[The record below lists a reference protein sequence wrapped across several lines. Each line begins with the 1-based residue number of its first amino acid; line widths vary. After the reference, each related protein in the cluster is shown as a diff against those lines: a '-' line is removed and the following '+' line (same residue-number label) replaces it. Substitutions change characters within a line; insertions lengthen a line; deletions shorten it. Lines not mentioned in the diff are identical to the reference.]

1 MKTFSIDN
9 FKISDFSEA
18 ELKQIKEFCIKVLN
32 DMGWIKTND
41 NTIFDLGYNEGI
53 KRAWSAARNLIF
65 YSRKELDEIFTNE
78 IWTSDRNF
86 IQLNALDAIEKIE
99 WYQSNIHLEDIEIVK
114 FEDIM
119 MQEDLGDYEKLITA
133 ETIEEAVDRGLV
145 VKKKN
150 EELTIEKAIEFL
162 HENGW
167 MEEHDKEMYNHGL
180 NVAWD
185 IIRLIYN
192 MTESEIDKIFR
203 ITFVTNIV
211 RALTIQEVI
220 DKLKAYDENII
231 DSILLGFDIGDEVIL
246 KDTET
251 KMVIT
256 YKREYGK
263 ELMLSGLNLSDNLS
277 PIECNAS
284 NCIRT
289 GKSYKDTI
297 NKLLNKK

>member
-246 KDTET
+246 RNK
-251 KMVIT
+251 I
-256 YKREYGK
+256 
-263 ELMLSGLNLSDNLS
+263 
-277 PIECNAS
+277 NA
-284 NCIRT
+284 
-289 GKSYKDTI
+289 
-297 NKLLNKK
+297 